1 MDDQTLMKKALLS
14 TARHFDYKNLNLP
27 VWISA
32 INGEFISAAESY
44 DADVTDIQLYFSG
57 TKNGDVY
64 HASGTFEFA
73 GGTQTDES
81 DIQLDADTDYE
92 V

>member
-14 TARHFDYKNLNLP
+14 TALHFSYKNLNLP

-44 DADVTDIQLYFSG
+44 DADVTDVQLYFTGSKSG
-57 TKNGDVY
+57 DNY
-64 HASGTFEFA
+64 HASGSFEFA
-73 GGTQTDES
+73 GGTQTADLDIPLS
-81 DIQLDADTDYE
+81 DGQAE
-92 V
+92 AE